1 MRRSWLVW
9 ITSVIAFLLTAA
21 LVVASGP
28 AQEPIAQIKAAVGLP
43 QVEAD
48 AESRLSAAGPSSGKT
63 DFTLNGPEILPEV
76 GPKTLPE
83 ALPEAALETSPETA
97 TRVPE
102 TASLPVP
109 DYKPREVVY
118 LADPSNYGVR
128 YTKDAMGNS
137 LSNQYIAVL
146 HETVGSALSAI
157 NLFQTPHPQDDD
169 QVSYHT
175 LIAGDGTVVYI
186 VPPEQRAF
194 GAGDSAFQSDGS
206 EETVVTNLA
215 LPGSVN
221 NFAYHIS
228 LETPPDGRNSSASIH
243 SGYTADQYRSLAW
256 LLSRTSIPD
265 DRITTHKAVDRS
277 GSRIDPR
284 SFEVDRLYALL
295 HQYPNRQSGSW

>member
-9 ITSVIAFLLTAA
+9 ITSIIAFLLTVA

-48 AESRLSAAGPSSGKT
+48 GETKLSAVGPNGGKT
-63 DFTLNGPEILPEV
+63 DFTLVGPE
-76 GPKTLPE
+76 TL
-83 ALPEAALETSPETA
+83 PETA
-97 TRVPE
+97 TNSAPE
-102 TASLPVP
+102 TTALTPPIP
-109 DYKPREVVY
+109 DYRPREVVY

-128 YTKDAMGNS
+128 HTKDAAGNS
-137 LSNQYIAVL
+137 LSNPYIAVL

-157 NLFQTPHPQDDD
+157 NLFQTPHLEDAD

-175 LIAGDGTVVYI
+175 LIAADGTVIYI

-194 GAGDSAFQSDGS
+194 GAGDSVFQSGS
-206 EETVVTNLA
+206 GEETVVTNPA

-228 LETPPDGRNSSASIH
+228 LETPPDGRNSSGSTH
-243 SGYTADQYRSLAW
+243 SGYTENQYRSLAW

-265 DRITTHKAVDRS
+265 DRITTHRAVDRS

-284 SFEVDRLYALL
+284 SFEIDRLYTLL
-295 HQYPNRQSGSW
+295 HQYPNR

>member
-1 MRRSWLVW
+1 MPRAWSVW
-9 ITSVIAFLLTAA
+9 ITSILAFLLTAA

-28 AQEPIAQIKAAVGLP
+28 AQEPIAQLKAAVGLP

-48 AESRLSAAGPSSGKT
+48 TENQLSAARPSSGKT
-63 DFTLNGPEILPEV
+63 DFILEGPEMTIGAMPEIV
-76 GPKTLPE
+76 PETLPE
-83 ALPEAALETSPETA
+83 TAPSRPETA
-97 TRVPE
+97 LTQPIP
-102 TASLPVP
+102 A
-109 DYKPREVVY
+109 YKPPEVVY

-128 YTKDAMGNS
+128 YTKDVMGNS
-137 LSNQYIAVL
+137 LSNEYIAVL

-157 NLFQTPHPQDDD
+157 NLFRTYHPEDAD

-175 LIAGDGTVVYI
+175 LIAEDGTVIYI

-194 GAGDSAFQSDGS
+194 GAGDSVFQSAYG
-206 EETVVTNLA
+206 EESVITNLD

-228 LETPPDGRNSSASIH
+228 LETPPDGRNNGALTH
-243 SGYTADQYRSLAW
+243 SGYTAAQYHSLAW

-265 DRITTHKAVDRS
+265 DRITTHQAVDRS

-284 SFEVDRLYALL
+284 SFEMDRLYTLL
-295 HQYPNRQSGSW
+295 HQYPDHQLFGQ